1 MHVLNTIFFLFI
13 AINVL
18 AVQYF
23 SDVWGILTLLTC
35 LLGASLSV
43 FGFLN
48 ESYIKPKQKMREENK
63 KIEEEKN
70 ILMDDLEQEAIRRK
84 QKDRLQQN

>member
-23 SDVWGILTLLTC
+23 SDVWVILTLLTC